1 MQYCPNSASLYNKS
15 MHMIGMDRHHKHL
28 KKKTAEQDN
37 VYYHNAQISSAF
49 QQKSN
54 RIASLRLNPFINP
67 LINWCEN

>member
-1 MQYCPNSASLYNKS
+1 
-15 MHMIGMDRHHKHL
+15 MIGMDRHHKHL

-54 RIASLRLNPFINP
+54 RIASLRLNPLINP